1 MQQIHKAILCLSLNT
16 PCDLKDF
23 WKRKNCCSTACYF
36 PNSLPNSSELHSLG
50 MVRTVQTQP
59 SQRWLH
65 IIILNVQVKWLR
77 PCFDKLYLGLQVGF
91 GKYVPQWVVLTEI
104 QTDQKNASILAL
116 PLLLIVNKI

>member
-1 MQQIHKAILCLSLNT
+1 
-16 PCDLKDF
+16 
-23 WKRKNCCSTACYF
+23 
-36 PNSLPNSSELHSLG
+36 

-116 PLLLIVNKI
+116 PLLLIVNKIQSKEMIQFQKFKTQGFFIKLFFSPVEIRMIDGISVWELFQLMRGHEW